1 MPRSL
6 RTRLGCV
13 AAIGALCALWPRAPL
28 TFVWATYAMGFAHYL
43 LALRYSGAQMRQLLM
58 SPPQVASLAGLV
70 LLATALYQSA
80 FPLFLY
86 FGIHHALN
94 EACGRRAAI
103 GSAALPTALIV
114 AAAAFHALAYLAT
127 LRWTPELAGVDP
139 VWIWVGL
146 AAAAGGLAWTLADWR
161 RMESRQRLL
170 DVCAPEVAAAALVL
184 VSLVVRVTF
193 LQVVLYHFVL
203 WAVVPI
209 ERIRQRGEGALMGY
223 LTLSGATVAV
233 FLLLSPLGPSST
245 HIGRHLFVEQFLFW
259 SYLHITL
266 SFALSDAHPRWAV
279 RFFRGAAVRNVSAT
293 ASAPG

>member
-13 AAIGALCALWPRAPL
+13 AAIGAICALWPRAPL

-58 SPPQVASLAGLV
+58 SPPRVASLAGLV
-70 LLATALYQSA
+70 LLATTLYQSS

-94 EACGRRAAI
+94 EAYARRAAI
-103 GSAALPTALIV
+103 GPAAPQTPVLA
-114 AAAAFHALAYLAT
+114 AAAAFQGLAYLAT

-139 VWIWVGL
+139 LWIWIGL
-146 AAAAGGLAWTLADWR
+146 AAATAGVVWTLADR
-161 RMESRQRLL
+161 RSTESRWRLL

-184 VSLVVRVTF
+184 VSLLVRVTF
-193 LQVVLYHFVL
+193 LQVVLYHFIL

-209 ERIRQRGEGALMGY
+209 ERIRQRGEGALTQY
-223 LTLSGATVAV
+223 LTLSVATVAL

-245 HIGRHLFVEQFLFW
+245 RIGRHLFVEQFLFW

-266 SFALSDAHPRWAV
+266 SFALSDAHPTWAV
-279 RFFRGAAVRNVSAT
+279 RFFRGAAVRNVSVS
-293 ASAPG
+293 ASASS